1 MPGIHQRTDA
11 GVLRIERGDLRPD
24 GHVVVI
30 DRNFRFGKTCNIKRA
45 LRGEFAQEQVYIRG
59 RMRRAELVDKVL
71 RLFNGVN
78 ACEVARTLN
87 ISRATVYRSLK
98 QPGKT

>member
-1 MPGIHQRTDA
+1 L
-11 GVLRIERGDLRPD
+11 VSGDF
-24 GHVVVI
+24 I
-30 DRNFRFGKTCNIKRA
+30 DRVFDHLVERHPQLADSQDEIKRA